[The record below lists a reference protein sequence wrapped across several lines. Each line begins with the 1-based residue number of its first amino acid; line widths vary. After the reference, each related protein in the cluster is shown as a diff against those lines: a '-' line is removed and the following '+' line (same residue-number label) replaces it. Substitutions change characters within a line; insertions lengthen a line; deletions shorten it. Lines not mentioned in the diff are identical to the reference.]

1 MIRAARPLGAAGGPQ
16 GCCGGLRVTVQMEF
30 SREGWNVSVC
40 FGQGGVKVLAVT
52 AGGVLCG
59 CNQESWAGLYKRCL
73 NEENLFGFRCGPGEN

>member
-1 MIRAARPLGAAGGPQ
+1 
-16 GCCGGLRVTVQMEF
+16 MEF